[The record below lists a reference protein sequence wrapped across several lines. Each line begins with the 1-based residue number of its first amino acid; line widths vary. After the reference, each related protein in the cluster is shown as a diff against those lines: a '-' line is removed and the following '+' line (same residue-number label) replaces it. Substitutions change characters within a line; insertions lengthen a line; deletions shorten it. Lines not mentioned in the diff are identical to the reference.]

1 MKLVGGL
8 LFVLGAYLLGLKL
21 SKDEEERLLSVDSL
35 IRLLIYMKRKIYS
48 ERTPLF
54 IIFSSFRD
62 KYLEECGFLESINRN
77 RALSEGNFE
86 KALST
91 MPFDSDI
98 KTELSRFFGEL
109 GTLPLDDQIKR
120 IDYILSLL
128 SERRDSIKKEL
139 PDKQKTIKT
148 ICLLA
153 GMLTTIILL

>member
-1 MKLVGGL
+1 MKLVGGI
-8 LFVLGAYLLGLKL
+8 LFVLGAYLFGQKL

-48 ERTPLF
+48 ERTPIFVLF
-54 IIFSSFRD
+54 SAFRD
-62 KYLEECGFLESINRN
+62 KYLEENGFLEAINKN
-77 RALSEGNFE
+77 RTLSESGFE
-86 KALST
+86 KALSL
-91 MPFDSDI
+91 MPFDEDI
-98 KTELSRFFGEL
+98 KTELLRFFGEL

-139 PDKQKTIKT
+139 PNKQKTIKT